1 MVRSMILKSM
11 ARQNKSFEA
20 LYDYFTKEKDAR
32 LFAFNLYSDPNDK
45 QRVINEFLQNAKYIK
60 KARGKNFLF
69 HEIISLKTS
78 SLEKSKLEQIL
89 FELAREY
96 IDKRAKDHLV
106 FSAVHKEKE
115 HLHMHLMISANAIGE
130 KSRRRL
136 SKKAFSA
143 IQKNLEVYQNTH
155 FPELYSAHYDKT
167 ASKEKARKSRSEQE
181 INTNRHTKTGKDKI
195 REAILEIFK
204 QASSRESLSELLQ
217 NKGFS
222 IYIRGKNT
230 GVEFEGKKYR
240 FSTLGIQ
247 VRYETRLQE
256 FENEKFSFRDSK
268 QNELDDES
276 ESVR

>member
-1 MVRSMILKSM
+1 MILKSM

-32 LFAFNLYSDPNDK
+32 LFAFNLYSNPNDK
-45 QRVINEFLQNAKYIK
+45 QRVISEFLQNAKYIK

-96 IDKRAKDHLV
+96 IDKRAKDHLI

-115 HLHMHLMISANAIGE
+115 HLHLHLMISANAIGE
-130 KSRRRL
+130 KSRHRL

-143 IQKNLEVYQNTH
+143 IQKNLEAYQNTH
-155 FPELYSAHYDKT
+155 FPELYSAHYDK
-167 ASKEKARKSRSEQE
+167 SDSREKAHKSRNEQE
-181 INTNRHTKTGKDKI
+181 MNASRRAKTNKDKMK
-195 REAILEIFK
+195 ESILEILK
-204 QASSRESLSELLQ
+204 QTSSKQSLFELLQ
-217 NKGFS
+217 NQGFD
-222 IYIRGKNT
+222 IYVRGKNT

-247 VRYETRLQE
+247 ARYEAKLQE
-256 FENEKFSFRDSK
+256 FESEKFSFRDNR
-268 QNELDDES
+268 QNELDDEF

>member
-1 MVRSMILKSM
+1 MILKSM

-32 LFAFNLYSDPNDK
+32 LFAFNLYSNPNDK
-45 QRVINEFLQNAKYIK
+45 QRVVSEFLQNAKYIK

-69 HEIISLKTS
+69 HEIISLRAS

-89 FELAREY
+89 FELAKEY

-115 HLHMHLMISANAIGE
+115 HLHLHLMISANAIGE
-130 KSRRRL
+130 KSRHRL
-136 SKKAFSA
+136 SKKAFST
-143 IQKNLEVYQNTH
+143 IQKNLEAYQNTH
-155 FPELYSAHYDKT
+155 FPELYSAHYDKSG
-167 ASKEKARKSRSEQE
+167 SKEKVRKSRSEQE
-181 INTNRHTKTGKDKI
+181 INNNRHTKTSKDKI
-195 REAILEIFK
+195 KEAILEIFK
-204 QASSRESLSELLQ
+204 QASSRESLFELLQ
-217 NKGFS
+217 NQGFS

-247 VRYETRLQE
+247 ARYEARLQE
-256 FENEKFSFRDSK
+256 FESEKFNFRDSK
-268 QNELDDES
+268 QNELDDEF